1 MAKADQIERALDR
14 LGELHLREPAEAVA
28 EEVRGFLRNRSNLV
42 VAKAA
47 KVSREL
53 RIAVL
58 LPEMVAAFDKLM
70 QDAPRL
76 DKRCA
81 ATTELLTA
89 LYEMDY
95 VEPEP
100 YLKGLKHV
108 QLEASFGP
116 PVDEAAKLR
125 AVSAQGLLRT
135 RYPEALAEIVPL
147 LMDREPA
154 ARIGAVRG
162 LAANGGEAG
171 ALLLRLKVLTGDS
184 EAAVLADCFAGLL
197 ATSPDKSV
205 AFVARYLDSED
216 DAVAEA
222 AMLALGESRLN
233 AAYDAL
239 KGKWERS
246 VGSPARKTLLVAMAS
261 SRLDEAVTFLISLA
275 ESANNQTAN
284 DAIEALSIY
293 RHSDRVTKAL
303 HHALSARGEKELLS
317 RFAEDFGST
326 SAYLH

>member
-1 MAKADQIERALDR
+1 MPKSDPIERALDR
-14 LGELHLREPAEAVA
+14 LGELRAAEPSATVA
-28 EEVRGFLRNRSNLV
+28 DELRGFLRHRSNLV

-47 KVSREL
+47 KVAREL
-53 RIAVL
+53 RIAAL
-58 LPEMVAAFDKLM
+58 LPEMVAGFDRLM
-70 QDAPRL
+70 KDAPRL

-89 LYEMDY
+89 LYELDY
-95 VEPEP
+95 DEPSP
-100 YLKGLKHV
+100 YLRGIKHV

-135 RYPEALAEIVPL
+135 RYPEALAEVVPL
-147 LMDREPA
+147 LVDREPA
-154 ARIGAVRG
+154 ARAGAVRA

-205 AFVARYLDSED
+205 GFVARYMNSDD
-216 DAVAEA
+216 DALAEA

-239 KGKWERS
+239 REKWERS

-261 SRLDEAVTFLISLA
+261 SRLDDAVAFLISLV
-275 ESANNQTAN
+275 ESANPQTAG

-293 RHSDRVTKAL
+293 RHNERVTNAVREAL
-303 HHALSARGEKELLS
+303 AARRDNRLRE
-317 RFAEDFGST
+317 RFAQEFERS
-326 SAYLH
+326 S